1 MNASLIT
8 FCRRVSPGRLLPVA
22 VLCAVSVGSVGC
34 YERVIDAR
42 GIGTDTVNVQ
52 KPYRSETAL
61 DKAFFPD
68 NSNKDSK
75 GFDSSGKS
83 SGF

>member
-8 FCRRVSPGRLLPVA
+8 FCSRVSLGRLLPAA
-22 VLCAVSVGSVGC
+22 VLVAVSVGSAGC

-52 KPYRSETAL
+52 KPYRSETAI
-61 DKAFFPD
+61 DKALFPD
-68 NSNKDSK
+68 SSSKDSK
-75 GFDSSGKS
+75 GFESSGKS